1 MGEYG
6 RVVGQGSGLG
16 GRSGQTDLT
25 GQVMAAISDVV
36 DTIAAQP
43 PEILLGLAALII
55 GLGWLLMR
63 R

>member
-6 RVVGQGSGLG
+6 RVVGQGSGVG
-16 GRSGQTDLT
+16 GRSGPTDLT
-25 GQVMAAISDVV
+25 GQVMAAFSDIV

-43 PEILLGLAALII
+43 PEILLGVAAVII
-55 GLGWLLMR
+55 GVGWLLMR